1 MALNIIYLSEI
12 KQQYFDNVFAN
23 PEPYKYPK
31 P

>member
-23 PEPYKYPK
+23 PEPGRCL
-31 P
+31 